1 MQSADWTLF
10 LAFDMNIN
18 VRYFVINFVRIFLV
32 FVTLIILTQPTG
44 RTIHLLHNIIRMW
57 AHICHICLQRWML
70 FVISRCHFCFFCQ
83 WQHFLRFHN
92 MINDC
97 KRTTTVRLLSSFYTS
112 FLLHFTLEKEK
123 WTHKLEY
130 AHQVF
135 SFFMIAAEHVL
146 TFMFLLVT
154 TIQNE
159 YIRSWTS
166 QSVLFCY
173 LSKLVR
179 KYYCTQDC
187 FSKA

>member
-1 MQSADWTLF
+1 MYVLF
-10 LAFDMNIN
+10 YGASFIN
-18 VRYFVINFVRIFLV
+18 YTN
-32 FVTLIILTQPTG
+32 
-44 RTIHLLHNIIRMW
+44 TIHEMNKAQLHNIISIW
-57 AHICHICLQRWML
+57 AHICHIYLKRWML

-112 FLLHFTLEKEK
+112 FLLHFTLLKEK

-146 TFMFLLVT
+146 TFIFFT
-154 TIQNE
+154 GHDDTKW
-159 YIRSWTS
+159 IR
-166 QSVLFCY
+166 
-173 LSKLVR
+173 
-179 KYYCTQDC
+179 
-187 FSKA
+187 